1 MSTEENACVAAV
13 ARRSKAARRGRSGRR
28 VKGKSGTNVQ
38 NIAFST
44 TFPLFTS
51 ASPATSA
58 RGLPFAPLPLEELV
72 PPYTTAR
79 QALRPLNIS
88 GIRRLKPH
96 KHVGL
101 FGSLAH
107 QVSLR
112 SFVNSHQISHPRET
126 RDRFRLN
133 PSEAMTRLVGIVALF
148 WLSLVPALA
157 ANETV
162 SVITI
167 DGAIGP
173 ATADYVSRAI
183 DEAARRNSQCLVIR
197 LNTPGGL
204 LDSME
209 KIVQKLLGS
218 PVPVVVYVSPIGGT
232 AASAGCF
239 ITLAADIAAMA
250 PATTI
255 GAAHPVSL
263 GLTGGEDSKSDPTMT
278 KKVENF
284 AASYIQA
291 IAAKRSRNVEWAETA
306 VRDSASITAEKAR
319 ELKVVEIIAPN
330 LDDLLRQLD
339 GRMVNG
345 KPLKTSGAQVS
356 EIKMSAAESIFQA
369 AWRPEVMFLLLL
381 IAMYGIVGEITTP
394 GAILPGVAGAIALVL
409 ALYMAAILPVNV
421 TGLLLI
427 ATAVALFII
436 DAYASTH
443 GVLTAGGIV
452 SFFIGSLM
460 LFDPRDPVF
469 RLSLQYIIPG
479 VVLTAAF
486 FVLVVGKGVRAQ
498 RLPIKVGKETMI
510 GKTGSALTAIDA
522 SGGKML
528 FEGEYWNAVSEVPVQ
543 IGEAVLIKSIEG
555 LTAKV
560 APKA

>member
-1 MSTEENACVAAV
+1 M
-13 ARRSKAARRGRSGRR
+13 GFSG
-28 VKGKSGTNVQ
+28 
-38 NIAFST
+38 
-44 TFPLFTS
+44 
-51 ASPATSA
+51 ASPYQVCI
-58 RGLPFAPLPLEELV
+58 RV
-72 PPYTTAR
+72 
-79 QALRPLNIS
+79 LREASP
-88 GIRRLKPH
+88 
-96 KHVGL
+96 
-101 FGSLAH
+101 H
-107 QVSLR
+107 QV
-112 SFVNSHQISHPRET
+112 SHPRET
-126 RDRFRLN
+126 HGRFRPT
-133 PSEAMTRLVGIVALF
+133 PSKAMTRLAGLAVLL
-148 WLSLVPALA
+148 WLGLVPALA
-157 ANETV
+157 ANEAV

-173 ATADYVSRAI
+173 ATASYVSRAI
-183 DEAARRNSQCLVIR
+183 DEAALHNSQCVVIR

-218 PVPVVVYVSPIGGT
+218 PVPVVVYVSPTGGT

-263 GLTGGEDSKSDPTMT
+263 GLGGQDSKSDPTMT

-284 AASYIQA
+284 AVSYIQA

-306 VRDSASITAEKAR
+306 VRDSASITSEKAH

-330 LDDLLRQLD
+330 LEDLLRQLD

-345 KPLKTSGAQVS
+345 KPLKTNGTQIV

-381 IAMYGIVGEITTP
+381 VAMYGIIGEITTP
-394 GAILPGVAGAIALVL
+394 GAILPGVAGAIALLL
-409 ALYMAAILPVNV
+409 ALYMAAALPVNV

-436 DAYASTH
+436 DVYAPTH

-479 VVLTAAF
+479 VVLTTAF

-498 RLPIKVGKETMI
+498 RLPVKVGKETMI
-510 GKTGSALTAIDA
+510 GKTGSALTEIDA
-522 SGGKML
+522 SGGKIL
-528 FEGEYWNAVSEVPVQ
+528 FEGEYWNAVSEVPVGTGQ
-543 IGEAVLIKSIEG
+543 TVLIQSIQG

-560 APKA
+560 APKI

>member
-1 MSTEENACVAAV
+1 
-13 ARRSKAARRGRSGRR
+13 
-28 VKGKSGTNVQ
+28 
-38 NIAFST
+38 
-44 TFPLFTS
+44 
-51 ASPATSA
+51 
-58 RGLPFAPLPLEELV
+58 
-72 PPYTTAR
+72 
-79 QALRPLNIS
+79 
-88 GIRRLKPH
+88 
-96 KHVGL
+96 
-101 FGSLAH
+101 
-107 QVSLR
+107 
-112 SFVNSHQISHPRET
+112 
-126 RDRFRLN
+126 
-133 PSEAMTRLVGIVALF
+133 MTRLAGVVTLF

-157 ANETV
+157 AGETV
-162 SVITI
+162 SVITV

-173 ATADYVSRAI
+173 ATASYVSRAV
-183 DEAARRNSQCLVIR
+183 DEAALRNSQCLVIR

-218 PVPVVVYVSPIGGT
+218 PIPVVVYVSPTGGT

-263 GLTGGEDSKSDPTMT
+263 GFTGSQDDKSDSTMT

-284 AASYIQA
+284 AVSYIQA
-291 IAAKRSRNVEWAETA
+291 IAAKRSRNIEWAETA
-306 VRDSASITAEKAR
+306 VRDSASISSEKAR
-319 ELKVVEIIAPN
+319 ELKVIEIITPN
-330 LDDLLRQLD
+330 LEDLLRQLD

-345 KPLKTSGAQVS
+345 KRLQTAGAQMV
-356 EIKMSAAESIFQA
+356 ENKMSVAESIFQA

-381 IAMYGIVGEITTP
+381 VAMYGIVGEVTTP
-394 GAILPGVAGAIALVL
+394 GAILPGVAGVIALLL

-436 DAYASTH
+436 DVYAPTH

-452 SFFIGSLM
+452 AFFTGSLM

-469 RLSLQYIIPG
+469 RLSLQYVIPG
-479 VVLTAAF
+479 VALTAAF

-498 RLPIKVGKETMI
+498 RLPVKVGKETMI
-510 GKTGSALTAIDA
+510 GKTGSALTTIDA
-522 SGGKML
+522 SSGKIL
-528 FEGEYWNAVSEVPVQ
+528 FEGEYWNAVSDVPVQ
-543 IGEAVLIKSIEG
+543 TGQAVLIKSLEG

-560 APKA
+560 DPKV

>member
-1 MSTEENACVAAV
+1 
-13 ARRSKAARRGRSGRR
+13 
-28 VKGKSGTNVQ
+28 
-38 NIAFST
+38 
-44 TFPLFTS
+44 
-51 ASPATSA
+51 
-58 RGLPFAPLPLEELV
+58 
-72 PPYTTAR
+72 
-79 QALRPLNIS
+79 
-88 GIRRLKPH
+88 
-96 KHVGL
+96 
-101 FGSLAH
+101 
-107 QVSLR
+107 
-112 SFVNSHQISHPRET
+112 
-126 RDRFRLN
+126 
-133 PSEAMTRLVGIVALF
+133 MTRLVGVAAVL
-148 WLSLVPALA
+148 WLSLFPALA
-157 ANETV
+157 AGETV
-162 SVITI
+162 SVITV
-167 DGAIGP
+167 DGTIGP
-173 ATADYVSRAI
+173 ATASYVSRAV
-183 DEAARRNSQCLVIR
+183 DEAALKNSQCLIIR

-218 PVPVVVYVSPIGGT
+218 PIPVVVYVSPTGGT

-263 GLTGGEDSKSDPTMT
+263 GFTGSQDDKSDSTMT

-284 AASYIQA
+284 AVSYIQA

-306 VRDSASITAEKAR
+306 VRDSASITSEKAR

-345 KPLKTSGAQVS
+345 KPLKTASAQIG
-356 EIKMSAAESIFQA
+356 EIKMSVAESIFQA

-381 IAMYGIVGEITTP
+381 VAMYGIVGEITTP
-394 GAILPGVAGAIALVL
+394 GAILPGVAGAIALLL

-427 ATAVALFII
+427 ATAVALFVI
-436 DAYASTH
+436 DVYAPTH

-452 SFFIGSLM
+452 SFFVGSLM

-479 VVLTAAF
+479 VALTVAF

-522 SGGKML
+522 SSGKIL
-528 FEGEYWNAVSEVPVQ
+528 FEGEYWNAISDVPVETGQ
-543 IGEAVLIKSIEG
+543 VVRIKSVEG

-560 APKA
+560 DPKV

>member
-1 MSTEENACVAAV
+1 
-13 ARRSKAARRGRSGRR
+13 
-28 VKGKSGTNVQ
+28 
-38 NIAFST
+38 
-44 TFPLFTS
+44 
-51 ASPATSA
+51 
-58 RGLPFAPLPLEELV
+58 
-72 PPYTTAR
+72 
-79 QALRPLNIS
+79 
-88 GIRRLKPH
+88 
-96 KHVGL
+96 
-101 FGSLAH
+101 
-107 QVSLR
+107 
-112 SFVNSHQISHPRET
+112 
-126 RDRFRLN
+126 
-133 PSEAMTRLVGIVALF
+133 MTRLVGVAAVL
-148 WLSLVPALA
+148 WLSLFPALA
-157 ANETV
+157 AGETV
-162 SVITI
+162 SVITV
-167 DGAIGP
+167 DGTIGP
-173 ATADYVSRAI
+173 ATASYVSRAV
-183 DEAARRNSQCLVIR
+183 DEAALKNSQCLIIR

-218 PVPVVVYVSPIGGT
+218 PIPVVVYVSPTGGT

-239 ITLAADIAAMA
+239 ITLAADIAAMS

-263 GLTGGEDSKSDPTMT
+263 GFTGSQDDKSDSTMT

-284 AASYIQA
+284 AVSYIQA

-306 VRDSASITAEKAR
+306 VRDSASITSEKAR

-345 KPLKTSGAQVS
+345 KPLKTASAQIG
-356 EIKMSAAESIFQA
+356 EIKMSVAESIFQA

-381 IAMYGIVGEITTP
+381 VAMYGIVGEITTP
-394 GAILPGVAGAIALVL
+394 GAILPGVAGAIALLL

-427 ATAVALFII
+427 ATAVALFVI
-436 DAYASTH
+436 DVYAPTH

-452 SFFIGSLM
+452 SFFVGSLM

-479 VVLTAAF
+479 VALTVAF

-522 SGGKML
+522 SSGKIL
-528 FEGEYWNAVSEVPVQ
+528 FEGEYWNAISDVPVETGQ
-543 IGEAVLIKSIEG
+543 AVRIKSVEG

-560 APKA
+560 DPKV

>member
-1 MSTEENACVAAV
+1 
-13 ARRSKAARRGRSGRR
+13 
-28 VKGKSGTNVQ
+28 
-38 NIAFST
+38 
-44 TFPLFTS
+44 
-51 ASPATSA
+51 
-58 RGLPFAPLPLEELV
+58 
-72 PPYTTAR
+72 
-79 QALRPLNIS
+79 
-88 GIRRLKPH
+88 
-96 KHVGL
+96 
-101 FGSLAH
+101 
-107 QVSLR
+107 
-112 SFVNSHQISHPRET
+112 
-126 RDRFRLN
+126 
-133 PSEAMTRLVGIVALF
+133 MTRLVGLVAVF
-148 WLSLVPALA
+148 WLSVVPALA
-157 ANETV
+157 ASEVV
-162 SVITI
+162 SLITI

-173 ATADYVSRAI
+173 ATSSYVSRGL
-183 DEAARRNSQCLVIR
+183 DEAAGKNSQCLIIE

-204 LDSME
+204 MNSME
-209 KIVQKLLGS
+209 QIVQKLLGA
-218 PVPVVVYVSPIGGT
+218 PIPVVVYVSPTGGT

-239 ITLAADIAAMA
+239 ITLAADVAAMA

-284 AASYIQA
+284 AVSYIQA

-306 VRDSASITAEKAR
+306 VRDSASITAEKAH

-345 KPLKTSGAQVS
+345 KPLKTSGAQIA
-356 EIKMSAAESIFQA
+356 EIKMSPAESIFQA

-381 IAMYGIVGEITTP
+381 VAMYGIIGEITTP
-394 GAILPGVAGAIALVL
+394 GAILPGVAGAIALLL
-409 ALYMAAILPVNV
+409 ALYMAAVLPVNV

-436 DAYASTH
+436 DAYAPTH

-452 SFFIGSLM
+452 SFFVGSLM

-479 VVLTAAF
+479 VALTAAF

-510 GKTGSALTAIDA
+510 GKTASALTTINA

-528 FEGEYWNAVSEVPVQ
+528 FEGEYWNAVSEVPVE
-543 IGEAVLIKSIEG
+543 IGQAVLIKSIEG

-560 APKA
+560 TPKV

>member
-1 MSTEENACVAAV
+1 
-13 ARRSKAARRGRSGRR
+13 
-28 VKGKSGTNVQ
+28 
-38 NIAFST
+38 
-44 TFPLFTS
+44 
-51 ASPATSA
+51 
-58 RGLPFAPLPLEELV
+58 
-72 PPYTTAR
+72 
-79 QALRPLNIS
+79 
-88 GIRRLKPH
+88 
-96 KHVGL
+96 
-101 FGSLAH
+101 
-107 QVSLR
+107 
-112 SFVNSHQISHPRET
+112 
-126 RDRFRLN
+126 
-133 PSEAMTRLVGIVALF
+133 MTRFAGVAALF
-148 WLSLVPALA
+148 WLSLVPAPA
-157 ANETV
+157 AGETV

-173 ATADYVSRAI
+173 ATASYVSRGV
-183 DEAARRNSQCLVIR
+183 DEAALRNSQCLIIR

-204 LDSME
+204 LDSMQR
-209 KIVQKLLGS
+209 IVQKLLGS
-218 PVPVVVYVSPIGGT
+218 PIPVVVYVSPTGGT

-263 GLTGGEDSKSDPTMT
+263 GLTGQDEKSDPTMT

-284 AASYIQA
+284 AVSYIQA

-306 VRDSASITAEKAR
+306 VRDSASISSEKAH
-319 ELKVVEIIAPN
+319 ELKVVEIIASN

-345 KPLKTSGAQVS
+345 KALKTAGAQIV
-356 EIKMSAAESIFQA
+356 ENRMSVAESIFQA

-381 IAMYGIVGEITTP
+381 VAMYGIVGEITTP
-394 GAILPGVAGAIALVL
+394 GAILPGVAGAIALLL

-427 ATAVALFII
+427 ATAVALFVI
-436 DAYASTH
+436 DVYAPTH

-452 SFFIGSLM
+452 AFFIGSLM

-469 RLSLQYIIPG
+469 RLSLQYVIPG
-479 VVLTAAF
+479 VALTAAF

-498 RLPIKVGKETMI
+498 RLPVKVGKETMI
-510 GKTGSALTAIDA
+510 GKTGSALTTIDP
-522 SGGKML
+522 SGGKIL
-528 FEGEYWNAVSEVPVQ
+528 FEGEYWDAISDVPVQ
-543 IGEAVLIKSIEG
+543 TGQAVLIKSIQG

-560 APKA
+560 DPKV